1 MTSLRFVEQLR
12 DLVGGVE
19 VVLSDIWGVV
29 HNGLESF
36 PEACA
41 ALHSYRQQGG
51 TVILI
56 TNAPRPADSVQRQLR
71 KLGVADE
78 TYDAIVSSGD
88 LTRHFVADHPGKKI
102 YWVGPDRDSS
112 IHRGL
117 DAVMTPLEAADYIIC
132 TGLFDDETESAEDYR
147 AMLTQALERKLPLI
161 CANPDIVVE
170 RGDRLIY
177 CAGAVAELYR
187 ELGGEVIFYGKPHRP
202 IYERAMQLAA
212 ERRGHASRAQQG
224 AGDRRFRPH
233 GSRRRPWFRDR
244 LPVRHPRHPC
254 RGIRRGRPARPGLGE
269 GIVRPPA
276 PRPDAGVAV
285 VRRRLLP
292 QNARRHARESGYPV
306 RRGLSFSSLTSL
318 EYWVARVEPGDDS
331 CASREVMALTPSP
344 YPERP
349 PRSWSSA
356 SRR

>member
-12 DLVGGVE
+12 GLVDGVE
-19 VVLSDIWGVV
+19 VILSDIWGVV

-41 ALHSYRQQGG
+41 ALHTYRQRGG

-88 LTRHFVADHPGKKI
+88 LTRNFVADHPGKKI
-102 YWVGPDRDSS
+102 FWIGPERDSS

-117 DAVMTPLEAADYIIC
+117 DAVMAPLEQADYIIC

-147 AMLTQALERKLPLI
+147 AMMLQAREHKLPLI

-177 CAGAVAELYR
+177 CAGAIAELYR
-187 ELGGEVIFYGKPHRP
+187 ELGGEAIFYGKPHRP
-202 IYERAMQLAA
+202 IYERAMALAA
-212 ERRGHASRAQQG
+212 ERRGQPTSLDRVLAIGDSVRTDLTG
-224 AGDRRFRPH
+224 ALGFGIDCLF
-233 GSRRRPWFRDR
+233 
-244 LPVRHPRHPC
+244 LT
-254 RGIRRGRPARPGLGE
+254 RGIHSEEFE
-269 GIVRPPA
+269 GIDQLDPA
-276 PRPDAGVAV
+276 SVKELFG
-285 VRRRLLP
+285 
-292 QNARRHARESGYPV
+292 H
-306 RRGLSFSSLTSL
+306 
-318 EYWVARVEPGDDS
+318 
-331 CASREVMALTPSP
+331 
-344 YPERP
+344 P
-349 PRSWSSA
+349 PRALMRELRW
-356 SRR
+356 

>member
-12 DLVGGVE
+12 DLVDGVE

-41 ALHSYRQQGG
+41 ALHTYRRQGG

-88 LTRHFVADHPGKKI
+88 LTRHFVAEHPGQKLFWI
-102 YWVGPDRDSS
+102 GAERHNSV
-112 IHRGL
+112 HRGL
-117 DAVMTPLEAADYIIC
+117 DPTIAPLEAADYIIC

-147 AMLTQALERKLPLI
+147 AMLSLALKRKLPLI

-177 CAGAVAELYR
+177 CAGALAELYR

-202 IYERAMQLAA
+202 IYERAMELAA
-212 ERRGHASRAQQG
+212 ERHRHAIQLNRVLAIGDSVRTDLDG
-224 AGDRRFRPH
+224 AH
-233 GSRRRPWFRDR
+233 GFGIDC
-244 LPVRHPRHPC
+244 LFVT
-254 RGIRRGRPARPGLGE
+254 RGIHSEEFEGLDQLDPASVKELFGH
-269 GIVRPPA
+269 PPKA
-276 PRPDAGVAV
+276 
-285 VRRRLLP
+285 LM
-292 QNARRHARESGYPV
+292 REL
-306 RRGLSFSSLTSL
+306 R
-318 EYWVARVEPGDDS
+318 W
-331 CASREVMALTPSP
+331 
-344 YPERP
+344 
-349 PRSWSSA
+349 
-356 SRR
+356 